1 MFGLVCEVLLG
12 VESEGLRGEA
22 DVGVGGGGDREEL
35 VEDGGVLA
43 EEFDGAEGELEG
55 VFDEGD
61 GEGFG
66 GFVFNK
72 GFEGKHGFEV
82 FLALYGVVE
91 AAVADEFEGSVE
103 ESAVVERGARGEE

>member
-12 VESEGLRGEA
+12 VESEGLRREA

-35 VEDGGVLA
+35 VKDGRVLA

-61 GEGFG
+61 GE
-66 GFVFNK
+66 
-72 GFEGKHGFEV
+72 
-82 FLALYGVVE
+82 
-91 AAVADEFEGSVE
+91 
-103 ESAVVERGARGEE
+103 